1 MLLVLCNSIYIKL
14 VTKLSQLNSFLI
26 WSLEAF
32 LRLWNR
38 ILLSDLK
45 PYRKIWLNK
54 SIFDLSLF
62 STNPFK
68 KSLALHYEQ
77 NIHFS
82 CMNPI
87 FYLYI
92 RVHHISKLC
101 IMRYTQINQKILSY
115 VEQDFPNYG
124 AWRLRSAQVVRND
137 KKVKN
142 HTYT

>member
-1 MLLVLCNSIYIKL
+1 MGFFMQFFKFNLKSMLLVLCNSIYIKL
-14 VTKLSQLNSFLI
+14 VNKLSQLNSFLI

-87 FYLYI
+87 YI
-92 RVHHISKLC
+92 I
-101 IMRYTQINQKILSY
+101 YTQ
-115 VEQDFPNYG
+115 ECTT
-124 AWRLRSAQVVRND
+124 SASFA
-137 KKVKN
+137 
-142 HTYT
+142 